1 MQLVHATH
9 SEPAEIE
16 AVARSGAGVVI
27 CPSTEANLGDGLCDL
42 RGWLGTGSPLSIGSD
57 SHVTRDWREELRWL
71 DYGARLQLRA
81 RNVAAAPAQ
90 GQPSTAHRLFSRTLA
105 GGAVAMGQTRWGL
118 VAGARADALVVDTSQ
133 SQLLGIPADRLLDAL
148 VFSSPAPCWR
158 EVMVAGRWALREPG
172 QAERIAKRFEQ
183 TMAEIW
189 SGT

>member
-1 MQLVHATH
+1 M
-9 SEPAEIE
+9 
-16 AVARSGAGVVI
+16 
-27 CPSTEANLGDGLCDL
+27 
-42 RGWLGTGSPLSIGSD
+42 SIGSG

-81 RNVAAAPAQ
+81 RNVAAAPDQ
-90 GQPSTAHRLFSRTLA
+90 GQSSTAQRLFSRALA
-105 GGAVAMGQTRWGL
+105 GGALAMGQTRWGL
-118 VAGARADALVVDTSQ
+118 VVGARADALVVDTSQ

-158 EVMVAGRWALREPG
+158 EVMVAGRWVLREPG

-183 TMAEIW
+183 AMAEIW